1 MCVHLKL
8 SIILGN
14 QLARAFTPKVVTANH
29 LLLGDVIYFS
39 ADNTWVRELS
49 EAAILTQ
56 LEDANALLAI
66 AEKDIDSIV
75 GAYLADV
82 TIDNAGKTVPAHF
95 REEFRTKGPSNY
107 FHGKQTESNT
117 QKA

>member
-1 MCVHLKL
+1 MHFSLGL
-8 SIILGN
+8 ILGK
-14 QLARAFTPKVVTANH
+14 QVARAFTPKVVTAND
-29 LLLGDVIYFS
+29 LLEGDVIYFN
-39 ADNTWVRELS
+39 ANNKWVRALS
-49 EAAILTQ
+49 DAAILTE
-56 LEDANALLAI
+56 LEEANALLAI
-66 AEKDIDSIV
+66 AAKDIDSIV

-82 TIDNAGKTVPAHF
+82 KIDNAGKPVPAHF